1 MRFIRKELGKSN
13 WFFILWSML
22 AAFGA
27 YFCMYAFRKP
37 FNAGT
42 YTGEELFGLNY
53 KVVLIIAQVLGY
65 MLSKFIGIKVISELK
80 PRNRQVLIISLILF
94 SEIGLLFFGLASK
107 PYKFL
112 FLFLNGLPL
121 GMIWGVVFSYLEGR
135 RFTEILGMGLSISLI
150 VSSGILKTVYFTVH
164 EWWPSVSEYW
174 LPFVIG
180 LLFLP
185 VFLFFVWMLAMI
197 PPPDETDKLLRAERS
212 PMTPKDK
219 MEVLKR
225 FGWGIL
231 CFVIMYSLLTTMRD
245 FRDNFSVE
253 IWNEIEP
260 HWNKTVFAKTEIVSA
275 VIVLIAV
282 GSLSILRNNIKGF
295 WGTQWVIAL
304 GIVVCG
310 GSTLLF
316 QFGALSAFW
325 WMLLTGTGLFL
336 AYVPIQ
342 VAVFERLIAL
352 FKIKANAGFF
362 VYICDSVGY
371 VGSVGLLLYKEFYEH
386 NVSWHKVLMN
396 FSYLL
401 SVASMVLLAVIALFF
416 NQKLGVL
423 GPVSKKL
430 KKIHHP
436 DNLYKYEK
444 NTVYPRAAYDI
455 RNRESGN
462 DERCGIT

>member
-1 MRFIRKELGKSN
+1 MRFIRKRLKSSN
-13 WFFILWSML
+13 WLFVIWSMV

-37 FNAGT
+37 FNAGI
-42 YTGEELFGLNY
+42 YAGEGLFGLNY
-53 KVVLIIAQVLGY
+53 KIVLIMAQVFGY

-80 PRNRQVLIISLILF
+80 PHKRQMLIISLILF
-94 SEIGLLFFGLASK
+94 SEVGLLFFGLVNR

-135 RFTEILGMGLSISLI
+135 RFTEVLGMGLSISLI

-164 EWWPSVSEYW
+164 EWLPAVSEYW

-185 VFLFFVWMLAMI
+185 VFLLFVWMLAQI

-212 PMTPKDK
+212 PMTTTDK
-219 MEVLKR
+219 KEVVR
-225 FGWGIL
+225 DYGWGIL
-231 CFVIMYSLLTTMRD
+231 CFVLIYSLLTTMRD

-253 IWNEIEP
+253 IWSEINP
-260 HWNKTVFAKTEIVSA
+260 HWNKTVFAKTEIISA

-282 GSLSILRNNIKGF
+282 GSLSIIRNNIKGF

-316 QFGALSAFW
+316 QTGVLDPFW

-352 FKIKANAGFF
+352 FKLKANAGFF

-371 VGSVGLLLYKEFYEH
+371 VGSVALLLYKEFYEH
-386 NVSWHKVLMN
+386 NVSWYKVLMN

-401 SVASMVLLAVIALFF
+401 SVASIVLLAFIALFF
-416 NQKLGVL
+416 NRKLGIL
-423 GPVSKKL
+423 GPVT
-430 KKIHHP
+430 KKIKRFTP
-436 DNLYKYEK
+436 SKQL
-444 NTVYPRAAYDI
+444 V
-455 RNRESGN
+455 
-462 DERCGIT
+462 